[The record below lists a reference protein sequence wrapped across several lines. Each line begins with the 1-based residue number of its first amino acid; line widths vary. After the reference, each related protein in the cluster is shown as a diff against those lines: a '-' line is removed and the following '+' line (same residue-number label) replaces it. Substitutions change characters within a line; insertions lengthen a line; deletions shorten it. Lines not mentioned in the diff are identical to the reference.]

1 MTKITPEQARN
12 AMATMAKDGLST
24 AVLET
29 LLQKGLTSANLSTAL
44 ASTPV
49 SATTQSPQ
57 QAPVVPAGNASSEK
71 K

>member
-12 AMATMAKDGLST
+12 AMAAMAQDGLST

-29 LLQKGLTSANLSTAL
+29 LLQKGLTSANLSAAL
-44 ASTPV
+44 ASTP
-49 SATTQSPQ
+49 AATTTQSPLQ
-57 QAPVVPAGNASSEK
+57 VPAGNVSSEK